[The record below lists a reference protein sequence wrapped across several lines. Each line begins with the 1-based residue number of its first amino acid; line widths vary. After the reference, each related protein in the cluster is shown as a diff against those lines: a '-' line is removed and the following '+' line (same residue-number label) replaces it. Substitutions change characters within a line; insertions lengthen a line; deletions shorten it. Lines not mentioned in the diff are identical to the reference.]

1 MKCLSICQPFA
12 ELIIQNK
19 KTIELRKWNTKI
31 RGEFLVH
38 APIKIRKEAYE
49 KLKIN
54 EKLTTGAI
62 IGKVE
67 LVDVKKYESLKEIKI
82 DKKKHFGSTTS
93 QKRIY
98 GFILKNAKPFRIPI
112 PWKGQL
118 GFFDV
123 DLPKMKMKN
132 NKIVT
137 EMIEEEFT
145 YQWVGHH

>member
-12 ELIIQNK
+12 ELILQNK
-19 KTIELRKWNTKI
+19 KTIELRTWNTKI

-38 APIKIRKEAYE
+38 APIKIKKEEYK
-49 KLKIN
+49 KLKIKS
-54 EKLTTGAI
+54 KLTTGAI

-67 LVDVKKYESLKEIKI
+67 LYDVKKYETLKEIQI
-82 DKKKHFGSTTS
+82 DEKKHFRSIIS
-93 QKRIY
+93 EEKKF
-98 GFILKNAKPFRIPI
+98 GFILRNAKPFRIPI

-123 DLPKMKMKN
+123 NLPKMKMKDN
-132 NKIVT
+132 RIVND
-137 EMIEEEFT
+137 MIEEEFT

>member
-19 KTIELRKWNTKI
+19 KTIELRKWNTSF

-38 APIKIRKEAYE
+38 APIKIRKEE
-49 KLKIN
+49 CKKIKIK
-54 EKLTTGAI
+54 EKLTIGAI

-67 LVDVKKYESLKEIKI
+67 LYDVKKYESLKEIQE
-82 DKKKHFGSTTS
+82 DKNQHFSTKKF
-93 QKRIY
+93 QKKTF
-98 GFILKNAKPFRIPI
+98 GFILKNSKPLRIPI

-123 DLPKMKMKN
+123 ELPKIKN
-132 NKIVT
+132 NKIVND
-137 EMIEEEFT
+137 MIEEEFT

>member
-19 KTIELRKWNTKI
+19 KTIELRKWNTSF

-38 APIKIRKEAYE
+38 APIKIRKEDC
-49 KLKIN
+49 KKNKIK
-54 EKLTTGAI
+54 EKLTTGSI

-67 LVDVKKYESLKEIKI
+67 LYDVKKYESLKEIQI
-82 DKKKHFGSTTS
+82 DKKKHHASIGS
-93 QKRIY
+93 QEKRF
-98 GFILKNAKPFRIPI
+98 GFILKNAKPFRVPI

-123 DLPKMKMKN
+123 NLPKTKIKD
-132 NKIVT
+132 NKIVSD
-137 EMIEEEFT
+137 MIEEEFS

>member
-1 MKCLSICQPFA
+1 M
-12 ELIIQNK
+12 
-19 KTIELRKWNTKI
+19 
-31 RGEFLVH
+31 
-38 APIKIRKEAYE
+38 
-49 KLKIN
+49 
-54 EKLTTGAI
+54 
-62 IGKVE
+62 E

-123 DLPKMKMKN
+123 DLPKMKIKN

>member
-12 ELIIQNK
+12 DLIIQNK
-19 KTIELRKWNTKI
+19 KTIELRKWNTNF

-38 APIKIRKEAYE
+38 APIKIRKEDYK
-49 KLKIN
+49 KLKIKEN
-54 EKLTTGAI
+54 LTTGAI

-67 LVDVKKYESLKEIKI
+67 LYDVKKYESLKEIQE
-82 DKKKHFGSTTS
+82 DKNQHFSTKKF
-93 QKRIY
+93 QKKTF
-98 GFILKNAKPFRIPI
+98 GFILKNSKPLRIPI

-123 DLPKMKMKN
+123 ELPKIKN
-132 NKIVT
+132 NKIIND
-137 EMIEEEFT
+137 MIEEEFT